1 MYDKIGRK
9 FHEQEVLR
17 KSKGNRIIMKTKMG
31 VKKKSSLLVIICV
44 VVLGTF
50 LVVNLYILVRTPKQY
65 MITSENY
72 FDYQPH
78 YECSGYSSAYV
89 LRSLGEDANGLE
101 LYNDISN
108 KNNDGTVEP
117 KNLVG
122 FLSEKGY
129 SVKLCSGTML
139 QLKHEISKGI
149 PVIVFVR
156 TSPKESYYHYL
167 PIVGYDEENIY
178 AAESLQYKTNAEN
191 EHYNRIIGNSD
202 FEMMWET
209 GVFRK
214 NTYITI
220 KLK

>member
-1 MYDKIGRK
+1 MKI
-9 FHEQEVLR
+9 
-17 KSKGNRIIMKTKMG
+17 KMS
-31 VKKKSSLLVIICV
+31 VKKKLSLLVIICV
-44 VVLGTF
+44 TAVLGTF
-50 LVVNLYILVRTPKQY
+50 LTVNLYILISTPKQY

-89 LRSLGEDANGLE
+89 LRSLGEDMDGLE
-101 LYNDISN
+101 LYNDISK
-108 KNNDGTVEP
+108 KNSDGTVTP

-129 SVKLCSGTML
+129 SANLCSGTAL
-139 QLKHEISKGI
+139 QLKHEISKGT

-156 TSPKESYYHYL
+156 TSPKENYYHYL
-167 PIVGYDEENIY
+167 PIVGYDEDNIY

-191 EHYNRIIGNSD
+191 QHYNRIISNSD

>member
-1 MYDKIGRK
+1 
-9 FHEQEVLR
+9 
-17 KSKGNRIIMKTKMG
+17 MKTKMS
-31 VKKKSSLLVIICV
+31 VKKKLLLLVIICV
-44 VVLGTF
+44 TAVLGTF
-50 LVVNLYILVRTPKQY
+50 LAVNLYIVISTPKQY
-65 MITSENY
+65 MIMSENY

-89 LRSLGEDANGLE
+89 LRSLGEDTDGLE

-108 KNNDGTVEP
+108 KNNDGTVTP

-129 SVKLCSGTML
+129 SANLCSGTAL
-139 QLKHEISKGI
+139 QLKHEISKGT

-156 TSPKESYYHYL
+156 TSPKENYYHYL
-167 PIVGYDEENIY
+167 PIVGYDEDNIY
-178 AAESLQYKTNAEN
+178 AAESLQYKTNTEN
-191 EHYNRIIGNSD
+191 QHYNRIISSSD